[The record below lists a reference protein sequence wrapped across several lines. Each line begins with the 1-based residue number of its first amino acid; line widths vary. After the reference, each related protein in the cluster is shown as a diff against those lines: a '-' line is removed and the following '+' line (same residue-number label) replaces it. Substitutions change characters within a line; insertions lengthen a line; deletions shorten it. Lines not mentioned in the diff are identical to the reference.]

1 MKMITHFRRG
11 LPPGQRVSVFGYEG
25 IVHDDGRLIVNV
37 PESSVKNELSSGR
50 LHPYEVQFVE
60 TVDESPSFIDSMTVA
75 EMREYAKEHGIPIP
89 ATATTKAEI
98 AELLKAKE
106 HTSNSM

>member
-1 MKMITHFRRG
+1 MKMITHFRRS
-11 LPPGQRVSVFGYEG
+11 LPPGERLSVFGYEG
-25 IVHDDGRLIVNV
+25 FVHDDGRLIVNV
-37 PESSVKNELSSGR
+37 PESSVENELSSGR
-50 LHPYEVQFVE
+50 LRPYEVPHVE
-60 TVDESPSFIDSMTVA
+60 TIGESPSFIDGMTVA

-98 AELLKAKE
+98 TELLKAKE